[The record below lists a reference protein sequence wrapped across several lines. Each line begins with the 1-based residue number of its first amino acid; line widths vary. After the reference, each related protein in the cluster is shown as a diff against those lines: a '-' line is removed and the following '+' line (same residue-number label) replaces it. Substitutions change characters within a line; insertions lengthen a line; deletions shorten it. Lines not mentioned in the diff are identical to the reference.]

1 VNTTCQEDF
10 RESYAPSLVVFLGQ
24 SCGSGGENDEKRP
37 ISPPEITLYV
47 PFCRENAFFPIGIRS
62 ICCFKEKKGAVFME
76 NLKK

>member
-1 VNTTCQEDF
+1 M
-10 RESYAPSLVVFLGQ
+10 RPPLSYFWGQ

-62 ICCFKEKKGAVFME
+62 ICCFKEKKGGYFYGKFEKIACSF
-76 NLKK
+76 